1 MRYGKDQKQATRQ
14 RIVEAAG
21 RRFKQDGI
29 DGAGVA
35 AVMSDAGLTNGAFY
49 AHFTSKEDLVA
60 NVLADQLRAQRHSLD
75 AQPSDRAGLEAFIRA
90 YLSPQ
95 HRDQCAD
102 GCPSAALLDE
112 IARRPAATRQV
123 FTDELMGV
131 IDDIAA
137 RLDPTDAEAARTD
150 ALTLFGMMIGTL
162 QLARA
167 LTDRDLSDQ
176 LLARGVR
183 DGLEAARRPGMTAS
197 QHAPPGND
205 DSGVRSCVSSDS
217 AASGRPSGCA
227 RTAPSAKKQASP
239 LRAWSSSNSGIW
251 EQRPPTPPFTRAD
264 SARRACH
271 RSSVSWLPGSSVQVR
286 CR

>member
-49 AHFTSKEDLVA
+49 GHFSSKEDLVA
-60 NVLADQLRAQRHSLD
+60 NVLADQLRAQRQSLD
-75 AQPSDRAGLEAFIRA
+75 AQASERAGLEAFIRS
-90 YLSPQ
+90 YLSPE
-95 HRDQCAD
+95 HRDRCAD

-123 FTDELMGV
+123 FSDELMGV
-131 IDDIAA
+131 IDDIAS

-150 ALTLFGMMIGTL
+150 ALTLFGLMVGTL
-162 QLARA
+162 QLVRA

-176 LLARGVR
+176 LLARGV
-183 DGLEAARRPGMTAS
+183 DTALKLLDNRP
-197 QHAPPGND
+197 
-205 DSGVRSCVSSDS
+205 
-217 AASGRPSGCA
+217 
-227 RTAPSAKKQASP
+227 
-239 LRAWSSSNSGIW
+239 
-251 EQRPPTPPFTRAD
+251 
-264 SARRACH
+264 
-271 RSSVSWLPGSSVQVR
+271 
-286 CR
+286 